1 MDWFLYDNDS
11 RHERFKVEEYWLK
24 MVYLYM
30 QRCAVFFLISHFR
43 STRQNKTADCAGVK
57 LYYTV

>member
-24 MVYLYM
+24 MVYLPM
-30 QRCAVFFLISHFR
+30 QRYAVFFLISHFH
-43 STRQNKTADCAGVK
+43 STRQNKTADGAGVK